1 MMDRLNDILREA
13 GVSKVKLSKYLGVS
27 RQMIYNYL
35 EVEDINKW
43 PKDKKVMLLNLLG
56 IKNAEDIYNIK
67 VDTDYISSLDSRLNS
82 ILVVKNGVGCKEE
95 SGSLYEGLGKKQKEL
110 FKNIIDAV
118 KENLEDPKND
128 DGFSA
133 MKYLYNFLQSMNGS
147 RELKYMLGYVA
158 KETCFEEPLVF
169 AFDEDE
175 QFAFESIMFTA
186 MTLYNNGGAS
196 KSRLSEAHKRFV
208 NKIEHKM
215 EEKMSRTMELTRIR
229 LQAMQELGY
238 SEVNEQNVAE
248 ISEKMAEIETRKV
261 GS

>member
-1 MMDRLNDILREA
+1 MMNKLNDILREA

-56 IKNAEDIYNIK
+56 IKNADDIYNIK
-67 VDTDYISSLDSRLNS
+67 VDTDYISELDARLNS
-82 ILVVKNGVGCKEE
+82 ILLVKTGNYKEE
-95 SGSLYEGLGKKQKEL
+95 PNLIYEGLGKKQKEL
-110 FKNIIDAV
+110 LKNIIDAV

-128 DGFSA
+128 DGFYS

-158 KETCFEEPLVF
+158 KETCFEEPLKF
-169 AFDEDE
+169 AFNEDE

-196 KSRLSEAHKRFV
+196 KSKLSEAHKRFV

-215 EEKMSRTMELTRIR
+215 EEKMSRTMELNRIR

-238 SEVNEQNVAE
+238 TEVNEQNVAE

-261 GS
+261 GN

>member
-1 MMDRLNDILREA
+1 MMDKLNDILREA

-56 IKNAEDIYNIK
+56 IKNANEIYNIK
-67 VDTDYISSLDSRLNS
+67 VDTDYISELDARLNS
-82 ILVVKNGVGCKEE
+82 ILLVKTGGFKEE
-95 SGSLYEGLGKKQKEL
+95 SNLVYDGLGKKQKEL
-110 FKNIIDAV
+110 LKNIVDAV
-118 KENLEDPKND
+118 KENLEDSKND
-128 DGFSA
+128 DGFFA

-158 KETCFEEPLVF
+158 KETCFEEPLKF
-169 AFDEDE
+169 AFNEDE

-196 KSRLSEAHKRFV
+196 KSKLSEAHKRFV

-215 EEKMSRTMELTRIR
+215 EEKMSRTMELNRIR

-261 GS
+261 GN